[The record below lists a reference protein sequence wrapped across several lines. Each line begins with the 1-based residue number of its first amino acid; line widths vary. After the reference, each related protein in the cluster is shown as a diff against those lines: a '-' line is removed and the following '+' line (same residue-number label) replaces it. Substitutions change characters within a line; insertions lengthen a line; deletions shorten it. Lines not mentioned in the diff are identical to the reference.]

1 MLFRKPDSLAVSIVV
16 EYRIKKTT
24 KKEKGRICFT
34 VTVQKLITATAAV
47 KAVAH
52 RV

>member
-16 EYRIKKTT
+16 EYGIKKTT